1 MEAWGWAQPFSPR
14 LGEQQ
19 GHESILG
26 SCRNSTLPCE
36 SWGVDCTQQNCG
48 GGDVQLLSTVS
59 RKQVIEPRSCPQVLG
74 FSVVFPLGF
83 RLPLD
88 LLLFL
93 SLFLFFFLQW
103 GCVSS
108 SGPSLCFGR
117 AQHTQFHRFTARE
130 QFALGWVIPWVS
142 PISDLDDIWMRL
154 WTLDFWVDAGPVKAL
169 GTIDIEW
176 IYFAWKKNLSL
187 GEWGWTTM
195 VWMFVFSCF
204 KPQGNGNR
212 RWVFWEINRSLRGPS
227 W

>member
-1 MEAWGWAQPFSPR
+1 MRSGLHPAKLWGSGCPTPVHSVQKAGHWAK
-14 LGEQQ
+14 E
-19 GHESILG
+19 
-26 SCRNSTLPCE
+26 
-36 SWGVDCTQQNCG
+36 D
-48 GGDVQLLSTVS
+48 
-59 RKQVIEPRSCPQVLG
+59 CPQVLG
-74 FSVVFPLGF
+74 FSLVFPLGF

-93 SLFLFFFLQW
+93 SFFLFFFLQW
-103 GCVSS
+103 GWLSS
-108 SGPSLCFGR
+108 SWPIIVFWKDTTYSIS
-117 AQHTQFHRFTARE
+117 QV

-142 PISDLDDIWMRL
+142 PISDLDAIWMRL
-154 WTLDFWVDAGPVKAL
+154 WTLDFWVDAGPIKAL

-204 KPQGNGNR
+204 NPQGNGNK
-212 RWVFWEINRSLRGPS
+212 RWVLWEINKSLRGPS